1 MLDLCVLCERLHAEK
16 QQFLERP
23 SHTVHDRMLKCD
35 VGGEGQ
41 LAKADYFKDL
51 NTR

>member
-1 MLDLCVLCERLHAEK
+1 MCCVKGWLHAEK